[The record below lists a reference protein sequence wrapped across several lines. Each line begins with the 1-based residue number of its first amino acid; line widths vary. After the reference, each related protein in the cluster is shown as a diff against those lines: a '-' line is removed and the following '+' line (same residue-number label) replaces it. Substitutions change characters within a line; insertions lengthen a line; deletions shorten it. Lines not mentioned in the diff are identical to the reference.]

1 MKNMPRENEIVLT
14 QGHIPLLCELYQ
26 EEQQRNI
33 HSHSTNRNKGHQGHR
48 CSLQDCIYTVKP
60 AHAIKRSPLGQRKN
74 GLITQMTS

>member
-33 HSHSTNRNKGHQGHR
+33 QSQH
-48 CSLQDCIYTVKP
+48 
-60 AHAIKRSPLGQRKN
+60 
-74 GLITQMTS
+74 